1 MSQEKVK
8 VIIAGAGIASLSVA
22 VALRRLP
29 YIEVELF
36 EQATELREI
45 GASIA
50 ISPNGLRSLEKLGVL
65 NALDEDVA
73 FRGPS
78 GIPMIYRHW
87 KTNEVIH
94 QDYFADVTDRHHE
107 TARFHRGHLHA
118 ALLEHVP
125 SERIHLGKTVVSA
138 DASNDKVTL
147 HFADGTSAY
156 GDILVGADGIHSHF
170 KFMVLIR
177 LKQWGPKENF
187 FASRLGKNQYTTVG
201 SFDLPVDTDGRIR
214 NVKWDAEEN
223 VEVLRQRYK
232 PFLATQDWNPVV
244 KALVDSTPYT
254 RIYPNYA
261 GEPLPTWVFDSRVTL
276 VGDAA
281 HTHGGAFAA
290 GGSLAIDDAYAL
302 FLAFRH
308 VLGSSRAQKPKAY
321 EVRAALALYDETRRP
336 HTEKLL
342 TIVLK
347 GIGAQAT
354 STDSDK
360 VLVERVRNKPNT
372 TWLSEH
378 DVEKAFQ
385 SVLQKRSVSGENL
398 VEQAT
403 NSDPVLVMHLLV
415 YFWNQKSSILL
426 FQDAAPLGEPSS
438 GRRLWFQ
445 KGQKYD
451 PDAIATQ
458 PSVYDNPDI
467 AQEYQPSEDWENL
480 HRFDPSA
487 RWTWREEKRVIRK
500 IDVRIMIWT
509 AIMFMALELD
519 RANLHQALTDN
530 FLKDLNLTTNDYN
543 LGNTVFKL
551 SFLCAEL
558 PSQLVSK
565 WIGPDRWIPTQMT
578 LWSAVGMAQYG
589 LKGRSSFLACRALL
603 GLLQGGFIP
612 DVILYLSYFYKS
624 HELSVRLSFFWTA
637 YNLADILASFLAFG
651 LLRLR
656 GVQGQAGWRW
666 LFLIEGLITLLVG
679 LIAFILMPPGPC
691 ETANWSRGKKGWF
704 TPRQVLHHI
713 SRCHL
718 PPIQNLTAS
727 SEETI
732 MVNRIIRDDPSKGTM
747 HNREP
752 ITPKLLWKSLCD
764 YDLWPIYAIGLTW
777 LTPMTPP
784 GQYLTLTL
792 RGMGFNTFVTNLLT
806 IPYTFAQIPTIIN
819 KWVAWVILT
828 IFLSLPSAHPIQVA
842 WNSRNSNT
850 VRSRTVSAAVYN
862 MCVQASGI
870 IASNIY
876 RQDDAP
882 RYKRGNKVLVALV
895 VTNIFIYLFTKVY
908 YVWRNASRDK
918 KWNAMSEEEKRVYL
932 ATTKDE
938 GNKRLDFRFAH

>member
-1 MSQEKVK
+1 MHNDCQYQIRATAERITYNKMSQEKVK
-8 VIIAGAGIASLSVA
+8 IIIAGAGIAGLSVA

-147 HFADGTSAY
+147 HFADGTSAH
-156 GDILVGADGIHSHF
+156 GDILVGADGIHSKVRKSFVPDHQLF
-170 KFMVLIR
+170 STGKVWLRSTFDASLVAHIRDLPLDSTHWVETVGTKGELFRISTWYRTLI
-177 LKQWGPKENF
+177 LTILDDG
-187 FASRLGKNQYTTVG
+187 AYDAAGKNQYTTVG

-232 PFLATQDWNPVV
+232 DWNPVV
-244 KALVDSTPYT
+244 KALVKSTPYT

-354 STDSDK
+354 NTDSDK

-385 SVLQKRSVSGENL
+385 SVLQKRSVIGENL

-403 NSDPVLVMHLLV
+403 S
-415 YFWNQKSSILL
+415 
-426 FQDAAPLGEPSS
+426 
-438 GRRLWFQ
+438 
-445 KGQKYD
+445 
-451 PDAIATQ
+451 
-458 PSVYDNPDI
+458 
-467 AQEYQPSEDWENL
+467 
-480 HRFDPSA
+480 
-487 RWTWREEKRVIRK
+487 
-500 IDVRIMIWT
+500 
-509 AIMFMALELD
+509 
-519 RANLHQALTDN
+519 
-530 FLKDLNLTTNDYN
+530 
-543 LGNTVFKL
+543 KL
-551 SFLCAEL
+551 
-558 PSQLVSK
+558 
-565 WIGPDRWIPTQMT
+565 
-578 LWSAVGMAQYG
+578 
-589 LKGRSSFLACRALL
+589 
-603 GLLQGGFIP
+603 
-612 DVILYLSYFYKS
+612 
-624 HELSVRLSFFWTA
+624 
-637 YNLADILASFLAFG
+637 
-651 LLRLR
+651 
-656 GVQGQAGWRW
+656 
-666 LFLIEGLITLLVG
+666 
-679 LIAFILMPPGPC
+679 
-691 ETANWSRGKKGWF
+691 
-704 TPRQVLHHI
+704 
-713 SRCHL
+713 
-718 PPIQNLTAS
+718 
-727 SEETI
+727 
-732 MVNRIIRDDPSKGTM
+732 
-747 HNREP
+747 
-752 ITPKLLWKSLCD
+752 
-764 YDLWPIYAIGLTW
+764 
-777 LTPMTPP
+777 
-784 GQYLTLTL
+784 
-792 RGMGFNTFVTNLLT
+792 
-806 IPYTFAQIPTIIN
+806 
-819 KWVAWVILT
+819 
-828 IFLSLPSAHPIQVA
+828 
-842 WNSRNSNT
+842 
-850 VRSRTVSAAVYN
+850 
-862 MCVQASGI
+862 
-870 IASNIY
+870 
-876 RQDDAP
+876 
-882 RYKRGNKVLVALV
+882 
-895 VTNIFIYLFTKVY
+895 
-908 YVWRNASRDK
+908 
-918 KWNAMSEEEKRVYL
+918 
-932 ATTKDE
+932 
-938 GNKRLDFRFAH
+938 

>member
-1 MSQEKVK
+1 MSQETVK
-8 VIIAGAGIASLSVA
+8 VIIAGAGIAGLSVA

-29 YIEVELF
+29 YIEIELF

-78 GIPMIYRHW
+78 AIPMIYRHW

-94 QDYFADVTDRHHE
+94 QDYFADVTVRRHE

-125 SERIHLGKTVVSA
+125 SDRIHLSKTVVSVE
-138 DASNDKVTL
+138 ASHDKVTL
-147 HFADGTSAY
+147 HFADGTSAQ
-156 GDILVGADGIHSHF
+156 GDILIGADGIHSAYVVRQF
-170 KFMVLIR
+170 RFVELTR

-201 SFDLPVDTDGRIR
+201 NFELPVNTGGRTR
-214 NVKWDAEEN
+214 NVQWNDEEN
-223 VEVLRQRYK
+223 VEILRQRYK
-232 PFLATQDWNPVV
+232 DWNPLV
-244 KALVDSTPYT
+244 KALVDATPYT
-254 RIYPNYA
+254 RIYPNHA
-261 GEPLPTWVFDSRVTL
+261 GEPLSNWVLDSRVTL

-308 VLGSSRAQKPKAY
+308 VLGSFRVQKPRAY
-321 EVRAALALYDETRRP
+321 EVRDALALYDETRRP
-336 HTEKLL
+336 HTERLL
-342 TIVLK
+342 KIVLN

-354 STDSDK
+354 NKDSDEI
-360 VLVERVRNKPNT
+360 LVERVRNKPNT

-378 DVEKAFQ
+378 DVEKTFQ
-385 SVLQKRSVSGENL
+385 RVLQNRSVPGDNP
-398 VEQAT
+398 VEQT
-403 NSDPVLVMHLLV
+403 TMLVMHLLLC
-415 YFWNQKSSILL
+415 FWDQESYILL
-426 FQDAAPLGEPSS
+426 VQDASPLGEPSS

-445 KGQKYD
+445 KGRKYD

-458 PSVYDNPDI
+458 PSVYDNPNT
-467 AQEYQPSEDWENL
+467 AQEYQPGEDWENL

-487 RWTWREEKRVIRK
+487 RWTWGEENRVIRK
-500 IDVRIMIWT
+500 IDTRIMIFT

-612 DVILYLSYFYKS
+612 DIILYLSYFYKS

-666 LFLIEGLITLLVG
+666 LFLLEGLITLLVG

-691 ETANWSRGKKGWF
+691 QTANWSRGKKGWF
-704 TPRQVLHHI
+704 TPR
-713 SRCHL
+713 
-718 PPIQNLTAS
+718 
-727 SEETI
+727 EETI

-764 YDLWPIYAIGLTW
+764 YDLWPLYALGLTW

-806 IPYTFAQIPTIIN
+806 IPYTFAQIPTMLILTYLSERFGHIN

-828 IFLSLPSAHPIQVA
+828 IFLSIPSAHPIQVA

-876 RQDDAP
+876 RKDDAP
-882 RYKRGNKVLVALV
+882 RYKRGNRVLVGLV
-895 VTNIFIYLFTKVY
+895 VSNIFIYMFTKAY
-908 YVWRNASRDK
+908 YVWRNASRDR
-918 KWNAMSEEEKRVYL
+918 KWDAMSEEEKRVYL